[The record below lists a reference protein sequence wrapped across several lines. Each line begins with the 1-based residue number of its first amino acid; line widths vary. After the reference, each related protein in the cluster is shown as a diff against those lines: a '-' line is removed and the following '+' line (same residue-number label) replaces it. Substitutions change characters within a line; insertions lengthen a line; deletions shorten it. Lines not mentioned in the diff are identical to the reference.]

1 MRALNMNTA
10 QTSQVSN
17 TCEVLL
23 NINARIYN
31 TNCGKFDHLC
41 LMTVETIYLNILGEN
56 LRERFHDVRLRP
68 VFTRGAFVQFRPLAV
83 IDHDRSA

>member
-31 TNCGKFDHLC
+31 RN
-41 LMTVETIYLNILGEN
+41 
-56 LRERFHDVRLRP
+56 
-68 VFTRGAFVQFRPLAV
+68 A
-83 IDHDRSA
+83 

>member
-23 NINARIYN
+23 KINARIYN
-31 TNCGKFDHLC
+31 TNCGKFDHLY
-41 LMTVETIYLNILGEN
+41 LLNILGEN
-56 LRERFHDVRLRP
+56 LRERFHDAFWRP
-68 VFTRGAFVQFRPLAV
+68 VFTHGAFVQFRPLAV